1 MTIDDVAP
9 HREEFL
15 RSGTAPRVVR
25 DDIASSWMRSSSWS
39 VRPDA
44 VEPPYSPDF
53 NSESL
58 LLRAAGPV
66 LRSMTENLG
75 DLGLSFLV
83 SDSEGL
89 IIDRRVQENR
99 LLGRLDRFNVTPGRL
114 FAEDAVGTN
123 AIGTAIEL
131 GRTTRIS
138 GHEHYWDVFVGFTC
152 VAVPIMDPI
161 RGRSIGTVDVTCTA
175 DHANPMLDLIAEQ
188 TARAIEARLIE
199 QQSAVER
206 ALLER
211 FLSANR
217 KTRGGLVVLSDRIL
231 MANPQASHLFDD
243 MNHPLIWD
251 HASRALSTDSPI
263 DDELLLPNGRLV
275 GTRTYALRD
284 GGDVIGSMMEMRM
297 IPEDRAP
304 NRVPVT
310 PNRGAASPP
319 PPGLVGEDRVFLHAY
334 RTGVAAIR
342 ERAVVVSGEP
352 GVGKTTMG
360 QALLADRSGVRVCD
374 SALADADEDRWLRE
388 VAQLLRGGCD
398 AIVIQH
404 VDLLSPAVS
413 SRLVALVNSTADSG
427 TRCVLTYTSG
437 FSAAATVLPD
447 LDAERVRVPPLRNR
461 LPDLPLLVASQA
473 GPGRVAP
480 EVLQLLMRLSWPGN
494 VRELRAVVRKAMED
508 SPHGRV
514 EMSAVPT
521 DVRRAAPRRPLTR
534 FEQAEMHA
542 ILDALAETNGNKRDA
557 AALLGISRSTL
568 YRKLQNAGVELDNV
582 LLSTGRT
589 RG

>member
-9 HREEFL
+9 YREEFF
-15 RSGTAPRVVR
+15 RSGTTPLAVR
-25 DDIASSWMRSSSWS
+25 EDIASSWRRSSSWS

-44 VEPPYSPDF
+44 VEAPYHPDF
-53 NSESL
+53 NPESR

-66 LRSMTENLG
+66 LRSMTESLG
-75 DLGLSFLV
+75 SLGLSLLV
-83 SDSEGL
+83 GDSEGL
-89 IIDRRVQENR
+89 IIDRRVQDNR

-114 FAEDAVGTN
+114 FSEDAVGTN

-131 GRTTRIS
+131 GRTTRIN
-138 GHEHYWDVFVGFTC
+138 GHEHYWDIFVGFTC

-161 RGRSIGTVDVTCTA
+161 RGKPIGTVDVTCA
-175 DHANPMLDLIAEQ
+175 SDDANPMLDLIAEQ
-188 TARAIEARLIE
+188 AARAIEARLFE
-199 QQSAVER
+199 HQSAVER

-231 MANPQASHLFDD
+231 MANPQASHLFNDVD
-243 MNHPLIWD
+243 HPLIWD
-251 HASRALSTDSPI
+251 HASRALSTDSTI

-284 GGDVIGSMMEMRM
+284 GGDIIGSMMEMRV

-304 NRVPVT
+304 NRAPVT
-310 PNRGAASPP
+310 PKLRAGYPP
-319 PPGLVGEDRVFLHAY
+319 PPGLVGEDQVLLNAY
-334 RTGVAAIR
+334 RTGAAAIR

-352 GVGKTTMG
+352 GVGKATMG
-360 QALLADRSGVRVCD
+360 RALLADAAHVYEFD
-374 SALADADEDRWLRE
+374 SARADEDRWFLE
-388 VAQLLRGGCD
+388 IADLLRNGCD
-398 AIVIQH
+398 AILIQH
-404 VDLLSPAVS
+404 ADLLPPAVS
-413 SRLVALVNSTADSG
+413 GRLVALVNSAAG
-427 TRCVLTYTSG
+427 TSVRCVLTYTNGVSET
-437 FSAAATVLPD
+437 ATVLPD

-461 LPDLPLLVASQA
+461 LSDLPLLIAAQA
-473 GPGRVAP
+473 GPRRVAP

-494 VRELRAVVRKAMED
+494 VRELRAVVRKAMEN
-508 SPHGRV
+508 SPHGPV
-514 EMSAVPT
+514 ELSAVPA

-542 ILDALAETNGNKRDA
+542 VLDALTETNGNKRDA

-568 YRKLQNAGVELDNV
+568 YRKLQQAGVELDNV
-582 LLSTGRT
+582 LLSTGRAS
-589 RG
+589 G